1 MDVLRPFFEYTLRPE
16 GPIYVAP
23 LQPNMESVSRS
34 STLRLPPIPSL
45 PGSGDNDNS
54 SGPSARTFAAC
65 LPPTRDF
72 LFAPLMHL
80 LRSGISPVFRAI
92 PGNWTASEV
101 DVVRATLLLAYAARR
116 VLLVHSLEDFVHS
129 PAEVVFAC
137 YVEVWSGIHIE
148 ASREAVFPVLIFS
161 PSDHLGSL
169 SFTPSETALIYT
181 AEANSETTEGQA
193 TFVTETRL
201 YVTGYEQTGDGK
213 LLGVKH
219 CFNRPTASIWELVP
233 LSENPDKATATACKS
248 FKLETRGLYRI
259 VYDPSDQEF
268 PGLYTEYSLP
278 DSPFLR
284 FDDKTYIGTLA

>member
-148 ASREAVFPVLIFS
+148 ASREVNSNMDNSTRMVYRSLGCFPSAHFLAVRS
-161 PSDHLGSL
+161 PRITLFHPIGNRVNL
-169 SFTPSETALIYT
+169 
-181 AEANSETTEGQA
+181 
-193 TFVTETRL
+193 
-201 YVTGYEQTGDGK
+201 
-213 LLGVKH
+213 H
-219 CFNRPTASIWELVP
+219 CRS
-233 LSENPDKATATACKS
+233 
-248 FKLETRGLYRI
+248 
-259 VYDPSDQEF
+259 
-268 PGLYTEYSLP
+268 
-278 DSPFLR
+278 
-284 FDDKTYIGTLA
+284 